1 MCQGCT
7 GYGACLPNCADHLP
21 AMRECHAGGR
31 GWIWKAEPSSPCLL
45 HLRLRGRPL
54 LLGVAGWKHLV
65 TYCAAHKHLAA
76 KITCQ
81 VQCPMLLWAVQVF
94 QIAVTSTYGVTDFKE
109 NLLAL
114 YNKAGV
120 KGIQVTFL
128 ITDNQIIN
136 ERFLVYI
143 NDFLSTG
150 FITDLCTPVSCLL
163 CCKTCSVDMTYCRIA
178 RQLSV
183 L

>member
-1 MCQGCT
+1 
-7 GYGACLPNCADHLP
+7 
-21 AMRECHAGGR
+21 MR
-31 GWIWKAEPSSPCLL
+31 WL
-45 HLRLRGRPL
+45 
-54 LLGVAGWKHLV
+54 
-65 TYCAAHKHLAA
+65 
-76 KITCQ
+76 
-81 VQCPMLLWAVQVF
+81 VQVF
-94 QIAVTSTYGVTDFKE
+94 QIAVTSTYGVAEFKK

-150 FITDLCTPVSCLL
+150 LITDLCTPVSLPSSVARLWFRHYTLL
-163 CCKTCSVDMTYCRIA
+163 YIQS
-178 RQLSV
+178 
-183 L
+183 

>member
-1 MCQGCT
+1 M
-7 GYGACLPNCADHLP
+7 
-21 AMRECHAGGR
+21 
-31 GWIWKAEPSSPCLL
+31 
-45 HLRLRGRPL
+45 
-54 LLGVAGWKHLV
+54 
-65 TYCAAHKHLAA
+65 
-76 KITCQ
+76 
-81 VQCPMLLWAVQVF
+81 
-94 QIAVTSTYGVTDFKE
+94 TSTYGIGEFKE

-150 FITDLCTPVSCLL
+150 FITDLCTPVSWP
-163 CCKTCSVDMTYCRIA
+163 CSVAILVTQNKRPPSLQIQVRI
-178 RQLSV
+178 L